1 MKIWAVLILILAI
14 TACNS
19 PNKWETKTEFTSFDV
34 QEQSPYSQKVLRY
47 RDSMDAVFYSGSNKI
62 LPKEAIATDGKLNY
76 FLPDE
81 SYRVQAQFEPIIDG
95 EVFQMKTNT
104 DRLLEYRKYGQLLFT
119 IQDQKLELT
128 LYQNLEQPE
137 YLFCPFKD
145 KTNGKQSYGA
155 GRFLDFEKKDLVN
168 MVLDFNYAYNPYCAY
183 NSNFSCPIPP
193 FENHLDIKVLA
204 GEKKWH

>member
-14 TACNS
+14 AACNS

-34 QEQSPYSQKVLRY
+34 QDQSPYSLKVLRH

-95 EVFQMKTNT
+95 EIFQMKTNT
-104 DRLLEYRKYGQLLFT
+104 DRLPEYRKYGKLSFT
-119 IQDQKLELT
+119 IQNQNLVLT
-128 LYQNLEQPE
+128 LYQNVEQPE

-145 KTNGKQSYGA
+145 KTNGNQTYGS
-155 GRFLDFEKKDLVN
+155 GRFLDFEEKDLEN

-193 FENHLDIKVLA
+193 FENHLDIEVLA

>member
-1 MKIWAVLILILAI
+1 
-14 TACNS
+14 
-19 PNKWETKTEFTSFDV
+19 
-34 QEQSPYSQKVLRY
+34 
-47 RDSMDAVFYSGSNKI
+47 MDAVFYSGSNKI